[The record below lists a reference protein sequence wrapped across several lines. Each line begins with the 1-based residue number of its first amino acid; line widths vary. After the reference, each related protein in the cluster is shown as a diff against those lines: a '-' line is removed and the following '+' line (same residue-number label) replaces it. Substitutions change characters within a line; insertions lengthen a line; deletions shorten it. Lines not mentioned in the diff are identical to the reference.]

1 MTDVRKLLGRLNP
14 RNSQYEVGSGGIPT
28 LTPQDIAAALGMV
41 RNELGRDLLC
51 HVWWPDGAMRTRAQ
65 LLDALRDLQ
74 LAEWIARVRRREAA
88 HLAHHIACE
97 LADGTHAR
105 MRGEVHRAHSEVED
119 AKGNMWPRI
128 GPQSRYR
135 AIREAVLREMS
146 DPHLCPICGGSGE
159 VVAEAIIRQC
169 NRCRG
174 SGRARVTDTDRA
186 EAIGSTRQAYAKIW
200 AAPFEWLMS
209 ECAHAERKAAAQL
222 AHALEIA
229 T

>member
-28 LTPQDIAAALGMV
+28 LTPQDIAAGLGMV
-41 RNELGRDLLC
+41 RNELGRELLC

-65 LLDALRDLQ
+65 LLGALCDLQ
-74 LAEWIARVRRREAA
+74 LAEWTARMRRLEAA

-97 LADGTHAR
+97 VADGTHGR
-105 MRGEVHRAHSEVED
+105 MRREVHRAHSEVED

-146 DPHLCPICGGSGE
+146 APHLCPVCGGCGE
-159 VVAEAIIRQC
+159 VTADAIIRQC
-169 NRCRG
+169 NLCSG
-174 SGRARVTDTDRA
+174 SGRARVTDTARA